1 MANFYLTLT
10 FAVEM
15 ALKLWALG
23 PRCYSNDRFNVFD
36 GTIVLFSL
44 LELLLSAFGSVESL
58 GGVVSSL
65 RFFRLLRVLKLA
77 KVRPSCLGAKE
88 VGFSRRHFRYTLG
101 LNQGNELVP
110 YL

>member
-15 ALKLWALG
+15 ALKIWALG
-23 PRCYSNDRFNVFD
+23 PRGYSADRFNVFD
-36 GTIVLFSL
+36 GIIVLFSL

-65 RFFRLLRVLKLA
+65 RFVRLLRVLKLA
-77 KVRPSCLGAKE
+77 KVRSCVCKSEERFQPTRL
-88 VGFSRRHFRYTLG
+88 RR
-101 LNQGNELVP
+101 V
-110 YL
+110 